1 MFAIILA
8 VLAAASWGFS
18 AVLVRMALRDVSTSL
33 GTLVS
38 LFTGFVFTA
47 VLVLIFQWNELLEVT
62 LAGVVVFAIVGILN
76 FPMGRFFNYMA
87 MGRIGV
93 SRSTPILASA
103 PVFAVIIAITMTG
116 ERLDLPTVVGA
127 AFIFVG
133 LLITLTDP
141 SRA

>member
-1 MFAIILA
+1 MVAIALA
-8 VLAAASWGFS
+8 LLAAASWGFS

-33 GTLVS
+33 GTLIS
-38 LFTGFVFTA
+38 LAAGLVFTG
-47 VLVLIFQWNELLEVT
+47 VLVLIFQVDDLLAVT
-62 LAGVVVFAIVGILN
+62 LPAILIFAVIGILN

-103 PVFAVIIAITMTG
+103 PVFAVVIAIAFTG
-116 ERLDLPTVVGA
+116 ERLDLATLVGA
-127 AFIFVG
+127 VFIFIG
-133 LLITLTDP
+133 LLVTLTDP